1 MISLGFSTIACPD
14 YDVDGVIAL
23 AKANGCA
30 GVEIRF
36 LRGTTDLTS
45 LPEFSP
51 AGLADT
57 RRRFADAGIDV
68 FGIDTGVRMAALDP
82 ATRDQQMADARA
94 NLAIAEALGAR
105 YLRVFGG
112 PLPPEQDRERTLDA
126 IAAGLG
132 AVADMTAEHG
142 VTTLIETHDAFCR
155 SDSILDLYRRGAS
168 ANLAVLWDTLH
179 TWRFGETAAETY
191 ARIGDRVRHVHV
203 KDSTVAN
210 SERFD
215 FALPGEGVVPILSFV
230 DLLEARGYDG
240 YVSFEWEKG
249 WHPEIAGPE
258 IAIPHFARF
267 MATRAPALTS

>member
-14 YDVDGVIAL
+14 YDVDQVIAL

-36 LRGTTDLTS
+36 LRGTTDLPA
-45 LPEFSP
+45 LPEFSA

-68 FGIDTGVRMAALDP
+68 FGIDSGVRMASLDP
-82 ATRDQQMADARA
+82 TVRDRQMADARA

-112 PLPPEQDRERTLDA
+112 PLPPDQDHEQTLDA
-126 IAAGLG
+126 IAEGLG
-132 AVADMTAEHG
+132 TVADMTAEYG

-155 SDSILDLYRRGAS
+155 SPSVLDLYRRGAS
-168 ANLAVLWDTLH
+168 DNLAVLWDTLH
-179 TWRFGETAAETY
+179 TWRHGESGEDTLTLL
-191 ARIGDRVRHVHV
+191 GDRVRHVHV
-203 KDSTVAN
+203 KDSTVATPE
-210 SERFD
+210 SFD
-215 FALPGEGVVPILSFV
+215 FALPGDGVVPVLGFV

-258 IAIPHFARF
+258 VAIPHFARF
-267 MATRAPALTS
+267 MATRSRR